1 MMFVIA
7 GRAAWNTK
15 ERTEAILA
23 GVCVYDDNRLS
34 SSDGLLLSYIETL
47 SICELWIVDDKCT
60 DDR

>member
-1 MMFVIA
+1 
-7 GRAAWNTK
+7 
-15 ERTEAILA
+15 LA